1 MTISELRL
9 AGQDRAGLGQMLNRG
24 HHRVL
29 ALSCPTLKVDKQ
41 AITAGNL
48 GNRIFLMGF
57 YDLINMSS
65 SDDHGKRQLCKFK

>member
-1 MTISELRL
+1 
-9 AGQDRAGLGQMLNRG
+9 MLDRG

-29 ALSCPTLKVDKQ
+29 ALSCPPLKVDKQ

-57 YDLINMSS
+57 YDLIKMSS
-65 SDDHGKRQLCKFK
+65 SDNHVIRKLCKFK